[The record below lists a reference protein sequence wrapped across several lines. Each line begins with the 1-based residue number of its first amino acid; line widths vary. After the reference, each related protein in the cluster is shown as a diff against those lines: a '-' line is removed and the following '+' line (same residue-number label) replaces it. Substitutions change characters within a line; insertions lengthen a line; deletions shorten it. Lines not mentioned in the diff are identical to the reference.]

1 MEAEKDN
8 FWIYIAGL
16 IAAAVVVI
24 VMVRGSEH
32 DKYETAAKAI
42 AEEPAQSAYRD
53 TSKYNNS
60 ITK

>member
-8 FWIYIAGL
+8 FWIYIAGV
-16 IAAAVVVI
+16 IAVAILVL
-24 VMVRGSEH
+24 VMVRNSEH
-32 DKYETAAKAI
+32 DKYATAAKAI